1 MRRARRRSREEWR
14 EIIDR
19 WRASGLTGPAFARR
33 EKLNFNTFAWWRN
46 EVNREQSS
54 RPSLRERSC
63 GLSLVPVRLPPRV
76 NREPVEVVLPGGITV
91 RVPESAELDRVAALT
106 NAILNR

>member
-1 MRRARRRSREEWR
+1 
-14 EIIDR
+14 
-19 WRASGLTGPAFARR
+19 
-33 EKLNFNTFAWWRN
+33 
-46 EVNREQSS
+46 
-54 RPSLRERSC
+54 
-63 GLSLVPVRLPPRV
+63 V